1 MPLGVGLPPG
11 LGLLLVGLG
20 VGVPDGVAD
29 GVGAPDGDAGVGAEP
44 EGVLDGAG
52 LPDGLG
58 VSDGDVPEGDD
69 GL

>member
-1 MPLGVGLPPG
+1 MPLGEGLPPG
-11 LGLLLVGLG
+11 LGLLPVGLG
-20 VGVPDGVAD
+20 VDVPDGVPDGVE
-29 GVGAPDGDAGVGAEP
+29 VPDGDAGVGAEP